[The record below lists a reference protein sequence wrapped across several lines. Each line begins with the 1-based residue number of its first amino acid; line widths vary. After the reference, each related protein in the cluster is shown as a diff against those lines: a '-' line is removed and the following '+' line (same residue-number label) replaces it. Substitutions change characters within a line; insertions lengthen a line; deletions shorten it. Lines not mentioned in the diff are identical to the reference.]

1 MHNIHKWQT
10 HTDSK
15 GMPSLIF
22 FFTKLVRV
30 TVCASLSAL
39 KVLAG
44 ADEQT
49 SLTRLHAGTI
59 MTLRRQRIARTGGR
73 ANTDLES
80 VEKYELKEKTDE
92 RKTVRREKNKR
103 VRRRRRGEK
112 GTGRLPVHVL
122 KCCLADSPLR
132 R

>member
-1 MHNIHKWQT
+1 
-10 HTDSK
+10 
-15 GMPSLIF
+15 
-22 FFTKLVRV
+22 
-30 TVCASLSAL
+30 
-39 KVLAG
+39 
-44 ADEQT
+44 
-49 SLTRLHAGTI
+49 

-80 VEKYELKEKTDE
+80 VGKYESKEKTDE

-132 R
+132 RR